1 MKIGIIGSG
10 NIGGTLT
17 RLFARRGHQVAV
29 ANSRGPE
36 TLGGLV
42 AEAGDGARAATVE
55 EAADFGDL
63 IVVALPVA
71 AYDGLPTDRFD
82 GKVVVDAGNYYPAR
96 DGQIE
101 SLDSDSTT
109 SSELLGDRL
118 RGARMVKAFN
128 TMNFRP
134 LSDEAQPGAP
144 REQRL
149 AIFLAGDDE
158 QAKATVAALIDEIGF
173 APVDT
178 GSLADG
184 GRRQQP
190 GTLVYNNPMRA
201 QEAEAALGGT
211 Q

>member
-10 NIGGTLT
+10 MIGGTLT
-17 RLFARRGHQVAV
+17 KLFARSGHEVAV
-29 ANSRGPE
+29 ANSRGPD
-36 TLGGLV
+36 TLGDLV
-42 AEAGDGARAATVE
+42 AEAGEGARATTVE
-55 EAADFGDL
+55 EAADFADL
-63 IVVALPVA
+63 VVIAVPVV
-71 AYDGLPTDRFD
+71 AYDGLPADRFE

-109 SSELLGDRL
+109 STELLGERL
-118 RGARMVKAFN
+118 HGARLVKAFN

-134 LSDEAQPGAP
+134 LGEEGQPDAP

-158 QAKATVAALIDEIGF
+158 QAKGTVAGLIDELGF

-178 GSLADG
+178 GALAEG

-190 GTLVYNNPMRA
+190 GAPVYNNPMRA
-201 QEAEAALGGT
+201 EEAEAALGGAR
-211 Q
+211 